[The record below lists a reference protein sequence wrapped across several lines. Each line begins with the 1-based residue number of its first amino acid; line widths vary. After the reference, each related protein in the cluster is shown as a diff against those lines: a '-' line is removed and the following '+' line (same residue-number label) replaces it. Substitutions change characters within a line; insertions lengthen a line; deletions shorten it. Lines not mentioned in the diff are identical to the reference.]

1 MTAVPLA
8 GVAVSVTVYVP
19 VVVPPVVVVLW
30 LPPPQPI
37 PALAIRAN
45 SIAAD
50 RIRIVRID
58 FSAIFR
64 RRPSGPPRK
73 NSTASVTPPPS
84 VNGSFRLDV
93 VCAVVVTV
101 NVDVT
106 ADAVVMLTEVG
117 DSEQLGSSVAPV
129 GAAVIAQVTAT
140 LPVNPPVGVTVTVDV
155 PVAPWDAM
163 VIAGALIVTP
173 PGFVGAVTVST
184 KLSVTTGLMTAAPPA
199 PVTVIV

>member
-1 MTAVPLA
+1 
-8 GVAVSVTVYVP
+8 
-19 VVVPPVVVVLW
+19 
-30 LPPPQPI
+30 
-37 PALAIRAN
+37 
-45 SIAAD
+45 
-50 RIRIVRID
+50 
-58 FSAIFR
+58 
-64 RRPSGPPRK
+64 
-73 NSTASVTPPPS
+73 
-84 VNGSFRLDV
+84 
-93 VCAVVVTV
+93 VVVTV

-163 VIAGALIVTP
+163 VIAGALIVIP
-173 PGFVGAVTVST
+173 PGFVAAVTVST
-184 KLSVTTGLMTAAPPA
+184 KLSVTTGLITAAPPV